1 MCPTK
6 AGLADHRPRVVA
18 VHYSKVGRGQRECNR
33 NDEPCNR
40 QDPQCLLRYARAF
53 GVSLQRLHPGA
64 GNGKLQAENAKTSKH
79 QRNSGAGEHQERNP
93 RQRDA
98 AANAT
103 DQDAPQPAV
112 GVCAQPFN
120 QGCHA
125 DKVLARA
132 AYNPSFPH

>member
-6 AGLADHRPRVVA
+6 AGLAHHRPRVVA
-18 VHYSKVGRGQRECNR
+18 VHHSKVGRGQRDRDR
-33 NDEPCNR
+33 NDDPCNR
-40 QDPQCLLRYARAF
+40 QDPQGLLWHPGTL

-120 QGCHA
+120 QGCHSG
-125 DKVLARA
+125 KVLAQA
-132 AYNPSFPH
+132 AYNPRFPH